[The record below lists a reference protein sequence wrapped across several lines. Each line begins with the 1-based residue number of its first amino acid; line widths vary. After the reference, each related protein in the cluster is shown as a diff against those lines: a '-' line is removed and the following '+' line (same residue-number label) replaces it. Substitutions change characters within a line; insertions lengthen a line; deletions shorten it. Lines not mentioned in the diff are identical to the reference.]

1 MANSRSLAREKLRNK
16 TSSGRKRDKE
26 AMELFC
32 KKVHSSSSSLTD
44 DWDINSDPQE
54 EIELL
59 FADLE
64 KRKKLSQGKKYHYDN
79 ELPRAIFRSFR
90 VKPWMYSDISGLW
103 IVQESGLPVLSF
115 SFRPSPDQILL
126 AGFFGAVCSF
136 AGTLGQDLREII
148 LEGTRFLLVREPD
161 LALIFAMAI
170 PFSMPSSAGA
180 ALLSKVRE
188 AFISQYAHYFTSVV
202 AEIVM
207 ASEFASFNNYLT
219 DLFIKAELSVF
230 LQTGVLRTQNP
241 LVFQLARS
249 ILPCTDEDLLVLS
262 ILEKSP
268 GHVLSVQ
275 KVKKR
280 ARLQEAKV
288 RTSLRQLEELNL
300 AKSLRD
306 GRSKK
311 YASNLRGY
319 LLDTA
324 ADPNIHQLVE
334 MAVQEF
340 QELIESRLSKVTSLK
355 QLTQSI

>member
-1 MANSRSLAREKLRNK
+1 MANSMSLAHEKSRNK
-16 TSSGRKRDKE
+16 ASTGRKLDKE
-26 AMELFC
+26 AMEIFC
-32 KKVHSSSSSLTD
+32 QQVSSSSSSLAD
-44 DWDINSDPQE
+44 EWDINTDPQE

-64 KRKKLSQGKKYHYDN
+64 KRTELSQGKEYHYDN
-79 ELPRAIFRSFR
+79 KLPRAIFRSFR
-90 VKPWMYSDISGLW
+90 VKPWMYSDITGLW
-103 IVQESGLPVLSF
+103 IVQESGIPVLSF
-115 SFRPSPDQILL
+115 SFRPSPDHILL

-161 LALIFAMAI
+161 LALIFAMAV
-170 PFSMPSSAGA
+170 PFSMPASAGA

-188 AFISQYAHYFTSVV
+188 AFISQYGHYFTSV

-207 ASEFASFNNYLT
+207 AIEFSSFNNYLT
-219 DLFIKAELSVF
+219 DLFIQTELNVF
-230 LQTGVLRTQNP
+230 LQTGVLRSQNP

-249 ILPCTDEDLLVLS
+249 ILPCTDENLMVLS

-275 KVKKR
+275 KIKKR
-280 ARLQEAKV
+280 SRLQEAKV
-288 RTSLRQLEELNL
+288 RASLRQLEELNL

-311 YASNLRGY
+311 YASNIRGY

-324 ADPNIHQLVE
+324 ADPNINQLVE
-334 MAVQEF
+334 MAVLEF
-340 QELIESRLSKVTSLK
+340 QELIESRLSKAAPRK
-355 QLTQSI
+355 QLAQSI